1 MKIKRGCGVLAPISC
16 LPSGFSCGGLG
27 EATLRFI
34 DKIAEGGFSY
44 WQVLPLSV
52 GDSFHS
58 PYSSPS
64 AFSGNPWFLDLT
76 AFKEMGWLTE
86 AEWQGAK
93 EAVGYTCEFRRLEK
107 ERWSLLEK
115 VAERADERG
124 AVASFFDAH
133 PYSEEFCRF
142 MALSAANGG
151 SPWRAWQNDRPE
163 EKMYYT
169 WGFTQMH
176 FFEQWERVKAYAEER
191 GVRIIGDI
199 PIYVAYESAD
209 VCFHSELFD
218 LREDKTPRAVAGVP
232 PDYFSE
238 DGQHWG
244 NPLYKWDT
252 MREDGYTWWR
262 DRIGHSLSLF
272 DGVRLDHFR
281 GFDTYYA
288 IPAEAKSARE
298 GAWLKGPGCP
308 FIDMLKESFPSALF
322 IAEDLG
328 ERMST
333 VEALLSYSG
342 FPGMKV
348 FCFAFEGES
357 GSGHLPHDYPENS
370 VAYTG
375 THDNNT
381 LLGYLYAL
389 APEKRKE
396 IFRYCRYGGE
406 NITEGCR
413 AVIETLYAS
422 HAGLLILPLQDLLF
436 FGDDTRMN
444 TPGKAGGNWGFRF
457 GEEQIASLDTG
468 YFSALAERYGRG

>member
-1 MKIKRGCGVLAPISC
+1 MKRASGALMPVSC
-16 LPSGFSCGGLG
+16 LPGGFSCGSLG
-27 EATLRFI
+27 DGAFRFI
-34 DKIAEGGFSY
+34 DTLSEGGFSY

-64 AFSGNPWFLDLT
+64 AFSANPWFLDL
-76 AFKEMGWLTE
+76 APFRECGWLTE
-86 AEWQGAK
+86 EEYENARER
-93 EAVGYTCEFRRLEK
+93 VSYTCEFDRLK
-107 ERWSLLEK
+107 RERLPLLAQ
-115 VAERADERG
+115 VAERANERE
-124 AVASFFDAH
+124 AVNDFFVTH

-142 MALSAANGG
+142 MALSVANGE
-151 SPWRAWQNDRPE
+151 SAWRRWQTDRPD
-163 EKMYYT
+163 EKALYT

-176 FFEQWERVKAYAEER
+176 FFEQWQKVKAYAEEK
-191 GVRIIGDI
+191 GIRIIGDI

-209 VCFHSELFD
+209 VCFHPDLFD
-218 LREDKTPRAVAGVP
+218 LQEDKTPRAVAGVP

-244 NPLYKWDT
+244 NPLYKWDA
-252 MREDGYTWWR
+252 MRENGYAWWQ

-288 IPAEAKSARE
+288 IPAGATSARE
-298 GAWLKGPGCP
+298 GTWLKGPGCP

-333 VEALLSYSG
+333 VEALLAYSG
-342 FPGMKV
+342 FPGMRV
-348 FCFAFEGES
+348 FSFAFEGDS
-357 GSGHLPHDYPENS
+357 GSGHLPHDYPGNA

-389 APEKRKE
+389 APEKRRE
-396 IFRYCRYGGE
+396 IFRYCRYAGE

-413 AVIETLYAS
+413 AVLETLYAS
-422 HAGLLILPLQDLLF
+422 HAGLLILPMQDLLF

-444 TPGKAGGNWGFRF
+444 TPGKAHGNWGFRF
-457 GEEQIASLDTG
+457 SEKQLFSLDTA
-468 YFSALAERYGRG
+468 YFSTLAERYGRK